1 VVKSINVLIALSWV
15 AKAWSLTRAGT
26 IARCFRKAGILNADL
41 DVISSDLEEED
52 NPFLEA
58 NIHMEVQSLIE
69 KTMPTDGRCNS
80 DEYSCLRRP
89 CKILAKT

>member
-1 VVKSINVLIALSWV
+1 VVKSINILIALSWV
-15 AKAWSLTRAGT
+15 AKTWPLIRAEA
-26 IARCFRKAGILNADL
+26 IARCFRKAGILNANL
-41 DVISSDLEEED
+41 EVISCDLEEED

-80 DEYSCLRRP
+80 MS
-89 CKILAKT
+89 T